1 MIRCLFL
8 RFSVW
13 LLTRQNACRY
23 VVWQRRIQKIGNGS
37 EAKNE
42 FFACPTEIICYICG
56 SKYSDMRKVFF
67 FCIMSIF
74 LGLGCFANEEKKQF
88 DAGELIM
95 EHISD
100 SYEWHIL
107 TWKST
112 HVSIPLP
119 VILFKDGNLD
129 VFMSSKFNHGHDAY
143 RGYRIANKED
153 GEDVSGKIICVDEKG
168 VYTGEKPYDFSITK
182 NVFSIFIVAGFIL
195 FLVFKGVSI
204 AKKRQG
210 KEPKGIQTLVEF
222 FVIYIRDDIAIPSI
236 GKEKYRK
243 YLPYLLT
250 VFLFIFFSNLMGL
263 LPCFPGGANVTGNI
277 AVTLCLAIFTFVI
290 TNVSGNKQY
299 WKHMVNMP
307 GVPWWLKFPLPIMP
321 IVEILG
327 MFTKP
332 FSLTV
337 RLFANITAGHVIIL
351 SFMCIIFIFGQQST
365 ALGYGTSIVPLFFSL
380 FMTLLEILV
389 AYIQAYVFTLL
400 SAIYIGMATEEH
412 A

>member
-1 MIRCLFL
+1 MAVLRKLFAIFAFPKIECMKRVLFFLVFCLGVCFGG
-8 RFSVW
+8 
-13 LLTRQNACRY
+13 AY
-23 VVWQRRIQKIGNGS
+23 AS
-37 EAKNE
+37 E
-42 FFACPTEIICYICG
+42 
-56 SKYSDMRKVFF
+56 S
-67 FCIMSIF
+67 
-74 LGLGCFANEEKKQF
+74 EEKF

-100 SYEWHIL
+100 AYEWHIL
-107 TWKST
+107 TWKET

-119 VILFKDGNLD
+119 VILLNDGKFD
-129 VFMSSKFNHGHDAY
+129 VFMSSKFNHGHDTY
-143 RGYRIANKED
+143 KGYKIASKED
-153 GEDVSGKIICVDEKG
+153 DANAAGKIVCVDANG
-168 VYTGEKPYDFSITK
+168 VYTGKKPYDFSITK
-182 NVFSIFIVAGFIL
+182 NVLSIFIVSGFII
-195 FLVFKGVSI
+195 FLVLKGVSI
-204 AKKRQG
+204 AKKREG

-222 FVIYIRDDIAIPSI
+222 FIMFIRDDIAVPSI
-236 GKEKYRK
+236 GVHKYEK

-250 VFLFIFFSNLMGL
+250 AFSFIFFSNLMGL

-277 AVTLCLAIFTFVI
+277 AVTLCLAVFTFVI
-290 TNVSGNKQY
+290 TNISGNKHY

-321 IVEILG
+321 VVEILG

-351 SFMCIIFIFGQQST
+351 SFLCIIFIFGQQSMV
-365 ALGYGTSIVPLFFSL
+365 LGYGTAIIPLFFSI

-389 AYIQAYVFTLL
+389 AFIQAYVFTLL
-400 SAIYIGMATEEH
+400 SAIYIGMATEDEH